1 MEKVHK
7 NKNDFKSWI
16 STLANLEHEEL
27 KDINDLDEDTF
38 SQISHVWA
46 RHGIQPYRHFN
57 SNKSSQG
64 GQGAQSGTKADSNGN
79 KNRNSNIDDWKCWYC
94 NSPSNF

>member
-38 SQISHVWA
+38 SQISHV
-46 RHGIQPYRHFN
+46 
-57 SNKSSQG
+57 
-64 GQGAQSGTKADSNGN
+64 
-79 KNRNSNIDDWKCWYC
+79 
-94 NSPSNF
+94 